1 VGQLGP
7 QILGLGTKLEDLPAY
22 IGKKIGIDAD
32 LLRTTVERDELA
44 QMSVQ
49 GGMEE
54 QGMQEA
60 A

>member
-1 VGQLGP
+1 MGQLGP

-54 QGMQEA
+54 QMQEA